1 MVQYLN
7 LVVTLATALM
17 WSAIHPLEAIDRVP
31 ATIEFMRREWS
42 IYARSLPAPFHVT
55 VTQNAVDHIDV
66 QLDPRLLQ
74 CLTPFTNGLLE
85 YCPLYPETSA
95 PVLVTSTQPAPSF
108 VAPETDFGLQ
118 VHETPS
124 SGSQWQPPPELV
136 VAHDFMTYLLPKI
149 DFVARRYTLV
159 LSALENQLERD
170 LSAWYH
176 RLPHIIVGAAILV
189 AFLMYNVISWL
200 SATFRTPQHIKQL
213 EAYVNVGKKPS
224 DARLAKLVARLR
236 QSVLG
241 DLVQQLDGFLDHG
254 TPTSDGSLGILTAKI
269 TRLLA
274 RVVEEKVKSLELKI
288 RKQDAV
294 VKWQSFAFRGI
305 VNKFCVQSA
314 DMERLERGSRARDLV
329 SEWRTFT
336 FHCIIKTL
344 KQKLADEK
352 QLKLSY
358 RSRWVS
364 VKWRNCVLLNSLKEK
379 TSATEKKEQAADE
392 KIQGL
397 ESEIKKQGSQ
407 LKVDIKALEDLKN
420 EAKEAETKQ
429 KLVQKQLHAAQQT
442 EIKNKKTNEKLQNEL
457 KSLKTAVGKDQ
468 SYVAQL
474 SKERDTAESVA
485 IAASKEKQTLEIQV
499 CTLKQALEQNQ
510 TRLELLTKT
519 NKELVERVETNTKEY
534 TVGVERLQKEANVF
548 KQNIETLQKQLQTFR
563 EEKIDAQQRID
574 TTSRELE
581 AGRSELSKW
590 QEKYKSSEDQQ
601 QALRMEMETTKKNW
615 QDDIKTT
622 KAQAEKDLKEAQ
634 QSNNASNHENQSL
647 HTMIKQLQQK
657 VEEQDSAIK
666 TASSQAFDTGIA
678 TKEKDRLLERLETE
692 MRLKTDEVKNLKSHL
707 ETEMRIKTDEVK
719 NLKSQLAQAKNNME
733 ALLRARSLDTSASAS
748 PLDDRSPG
756 ESTSSTTTLSS
767 SGADSE
773 ALGSTMASPGGILKS
788 RYNPDATEFV
798 PYSTPT
804 AGDNASSGSNSG
816 ATDTAPV
823 ENMPPPSDYDL
834 FKQRSE
840 AALKEFLELVSLLSV
855 YRPLAKDLAMGHKNE
870 KIFIANL
877 IEMNWRKLV
886 LNLPKVEQHF
896 KDPSWALKCTTDRM
910 NVHEKYDFFKKLE
923 WPARCIMAWLLLHAR
938 SSITDVLQAAI
949 DKHNLKNRDL
959 SRIFWLMGLGFDDF
973 LHARSKLDLKFTR
986 DDAVVS
992 LSWVYNEYPDELSS
1006 ATYATLNKVAGRP
1019 GQKYSRF
1026 APPPEQEQI
1035 LSHSS
1040 ASGQTWVNPIQNQSQ
1055 NQALQGSRY
1064 GPRN

>member
-66 QLDPRLLQ
+66 QLDLRLLQ

-118 VHETPS
+118 VYETPS

-159 LSALENQLERD
+159 LSYLENQLERD

-305 VNKFCVQSA
+305 VNKFRVQSA
-314 DMERLERGSRARDLV
+314 DMERLERGSRARDLM
-329 SEWRTFT
+329 SKWRTFT

-364 VKWRNCVLLNSLKEK
+364 VKWRNCVLLNSLREK

-407 LKVDIKALEDLKN
+407 LKVDRKALEDLKN

-485 IAASKEKQTLEIQV
+485 IAASKEKQTLEMQV
-499 CTLKQALEQNQ
+499 STLNQALEQNQ

-519 NKELVERVETNTKEY
+519 NKELVERVETDTKEY
-534 TVGVERLQKEANVF
+534 TVGVERLQKDANVF

-563 EEKIDAQQRID
+563 EEKIDAQHRID

-590 QEKYKSSEDQQ
+590 QEKHKSSEDQQ

-615 QDDIKTT
+615 QDDVKTT
-622 KAQAEKDLKEAQ
+622 KAQAEKDLKEAEQ
-634 QSNNASNHENQSL
+634 LKNASNHENQSL

-666 TASSQAFDTGIA
+666 TASSQAVDTGIA
-678 TKEKDRLLERLETE
+678 TKEQDRLLERLETE
-692 MRLKTDEVKNLKSHL
+692 MRFKTDEVK
-707 ETEMRIKTDEVK
+707 D
-719 NLKSQLAQAKNNME
+719 LKSQLAQAKNNME
-733 ALLRARSLDTSASAS
+733 ALLRARSLGTSVAAS
-748 PLDDRSPG
+748 PVDDRSSG
-756 ESTSSTTTLSS
+756 ESTSSTTPISS
-767 SGADSE
+767 SSADSE
-773 ALGSTMASPGGILKS
+773 ALGCTTASPGGIMKS

-823 ENMPPPSDYDL
+823 EKTPPPSDYDI
-834 FKQRSE
+834 FKQTGG
-840 AALKEFLELVSLLSV
+840 AALGEFLELVSLLSV
-855 YRPLAKDLAMGHKNE
+855 YRPLAKDLVMGHKNE
-870 KIFIANL
+870 KVLITNL
-877 IEMNWRKLV
+877 IEMKWRKLV
-886 LNLPKVEQHF
+886 WNLPEVEQHF
-896 KDPSWALKCTTDRM
+896 KDPTWALKCTTDRM
-910 NVHEKYDFFKKLE
+910 NVHEKYDFLKKLE

-973 LHARSKLDLKFTR
+973 LHARSKLNLKFTK
-986 DDAVVS
+986 DDAVAS
-992 LSWVYNEYPDELSS
+992 LSWVYNEYPDELSGP
-1006 ATYATLNKVAGRP
+1006 TYATLNKVAGRP

-1040 ASGQTWVNPIQNQSQ
+1040 ATSQTWVNPNPNQSQ